1 MKVLFL
7 HLSDMHFVSDSSYT
21 KKDCEEIAN
30 AVAAKIICPISMIF
44 LVLSGDIAFS
54 GGAEEY
60 NEAEKFVGELQAS
73 ILGKVEI
80 DKEKIKV
87 LLVPGNHDRQ
97 YPEDRPDREDYESV
111 LSRRKDEELKT
122 YIDREFSMQKNFF
135 EFLKREECPYGES
148 EKFLQRKVIE
158 HEGFSFEF
166 NLLNTAPMSLLDAD
180 DRGLH
185 YLPDDVLDQL
195 QEPTAADFV
204 ITVMHHSTQN
214 FNDSMRARLED
225 IVYTKSSI
233 IFSGHDHYH
242 ATQRISY
249 NDSQAVA
256 VFCGGALSNKGD
268 WRNSE
273 FFICLFDTD
282 SFQCDRYKCCLA
294 QTDRGKF
301 YKIDSEPSIVLP
313 KKPSYG
319 IPGNLQQNYVDA
331 ILSDAQ
337 YGVSKSVLDYFVFP
351 RLRKEIVNEDTLETE
366 ISSFEDFIKEL
377 EQKPIRKIFKAGG
390 TVQHRRNL
398 FPQGIFYG
406 FKLLLPGL
414 LSSCGKGCVLAV
426 KFHLTAPTRPILGF
440 VHTLLGAVEQVN
452 LVQSGTLAQFHDLDT
467 QVPHGLG
474 SAGVLHAL

>member
-1 MKVLFL
+1 
-7 HLSDMHFVSDSSYT
+7 
-21 KKDCEEIAN
+21 
-30 AVAAKIICPISMIF
+30 
-44 LVLSGDIAFS
+44 
-54 GGAEEY
+54 
-60 NEAEKFVGELQAS
+60 
-73 ILGKVEI
+73 
-80 DKEKIKV
+80 
-87 LLVPGNHDRQ
+87 
-97 YPEDRPDREDYESV
+97 
-111 LSRRKDEELKT
+111 
-122 YIDREFSMQKNFF
+122 MQKNFF

-319 IPGNLQQNYVDA
+319 IPGN
-331 ILSDAQ
+331 
-337 YGVSKSVLDYFVFP
+337 
-351 RLRKEIVNEDTLETE
+351 
-366 ISSFEDFIKEL
+366 
-377 EQKPIRKIFKAGG
+377 
-390 TVQHRRNL
+390 
-398 FPQGIFYG
+398 
-406 FKLLLPGL
+406 
-414 LSSCGKGCVLAV
+414 
-426 KFHLTAPTRPILGF
+426 
-440 VHTLLGAVEQVN
+440 
-452 LVQSGTLAQFHDLDT
+452 
-467 QVPHGLG
+467 
-474 SAGVLHAL
+474 

>member
-319 IPGNLQQNYVDA
+319 IPGNLQ
-331 ILSDAQ
+331 
-337 YGVSKSVLDYFVFP
+337 
-351 RLRKEIVNEDTLETE
+351 
-366 ISSFEDFIKEL
+366 
-377 EQKPIRKIFKAGG
+377 
-390 TVQHRRNL
+390 
-398 FPQGIFYG
+398 
-406 FKLLLPGL
+406 
-414 LSSCGKGCVLAV
+414 
-426 KFHLTAPTRPILGF
+426 
-440 VHTLLGAVEQVN
+440 
-452 LVQSGTLAQFHDLDT
+452 
-467 QVPHGLG
+467 
-474 SAGVLHAL
+474 

>member
-44 LVLSGDIAFS
+44 LVLSGDIASS

-73 ILGKVEI
+73 ILGKVKI

-122 YIDREFSMQKNFF
+122 YIDREFPMQKNFF

-195 QEPTAADFV
+195 QEPTGADFV

-273 FFICLFDTD
+273 FFTCLFDTD

-366 ISSFEDFIKEL
+366 ISSFEDFIKEM
-377 EQKPIRKIFKAGG
+377 EQKKKIGIVGESGSGKTTLLKKIFEYYNKRK
-390 TVQHRRNL
+390 VV
-398 FPQGIFYG
+398 
-406 FKLLLPGL
+406 LLC
-414 LSSCGKGCVLAV
+414 SVDQ
-426 KFHLTAPTRPILGF
+426 I
-440 VHTLLGAVEQVN
+440 E
-452 LVQSGTLAQFHDLDT
+452 SGNRA
-467 QVPHGLG
+467 
-474 SAGVLHAL
+474 